1 MTNPDTNHQSTADR
15 ALNLVVISAGTS
27 VPSST
32 RMLADQLTKA
42 TREALVRHGQQVNVT
57 VLEVRE
63 LAHEVVDATFTRFP
77 GEKLSAAI
85 DHIARADGVIAVT
98 PTYNQSYSGLFKSL
112 FDVIDPG
119 TLAGV
124 PLALGATGGTARHS
138 LAIDYALRPMFAY
151 LKADVVPTTVFAASE
166 DFGAVTTAA
175 DENSLYTR
183 AGRVGTELADYM
195 LRFAGVT
202 AGAVAPT
209 RADAARGRR
218 TDDEE
223 FGDFV
228 PMGDLLGRSTVR
240 ARTPISAGLAAHP
253 RNRAPHPRGR
263 FPRLPTDQARGAPR
277 RSSRAVP

>member
-1 MTNPDTNHQSTADR
+1 MNVPDATAAGDR
-15 ALNLVVISAGTS
+15 PLNLVVVAAGTS

-42 TREALVRHGQQVNVT
+42 TRGALARHGQDVAVT

-63 LAHEVVDATFTRFP
+63 LAHEIVDATFTRFP
-77 GEKLSAAI
+77 GEKLKAALEEI
-85 DHIARADGVIAVT
+85 GRADGVIAVT
-98 PTYNQSYSGLFKSL
+98 PTYNQSYSGLFKAL
-112 FDVIDPG
+112 FDVIEPG
-119 TLAGV
+119 TIAGV
-124 PLALGATGGTARHS
+124 PVALGATGGTARHS

-175 DENSLYTR
+175 DENSLASR

-195 LRFAGVT
+195 MRFAGVT

-209 RADAARGRR
+209 RADGGSGRR
-218 TDDEE
+218 SDDDE

-228 PMGDLLGRSTVR
+228 PMGDLLGR
-240 ARTPISAGLAAHP
+240 
-253 RNRAPHPRGR
+253 
-263 FPRLPTDQARGAPR
+263 
-277 RSSRAVP
+277 

>member
-1 MTNPDTNHQSTADR
+1 MSTHATGATGER
-15 ALNLVVISAGTS
+15 PLNLVVVAAGTS

-42 TREALVRHGQQVNVT
+42 TREALARHGQSAHVT

-63 LAHEVVDATFTRFP
+63 LAHEIVDATFTRFP
-77 GEKLSAAI
+77 GEKLGAAI
-85 DHIARADGVIAVT
+85 EEIGRADGVIAVT
-98 PTYNQSYSGLFKSL
+98 PTYNQSYSGLFKAL
-112 FDVIDPG
+112 FDVIEPG

-124 PLALGATGGTARHS
+124 PVALGATGGTARHS

-175 DENSLYTR
+175 DENSLAAR
-183 AGRVGTELADYM
+183 AGRVGTELGDYM
-195 LRFAGVT
+195 MRFAGVT

-209 RADAARGRR
+209 RAGAGRGRR
-218 TDDEE
+218 TDDDE

-228 PMGDLLGRSTVR
+228 PMGDLLGR
-240 ARTPISAGLAAHP
+240 
-253 RNRAPHPRGR
+253 
-263 FPRLPTDQARGAPR
+263 
-277 RSSRAVP
+277 

>member
-1 MTNPDTNHQSTADR
+1 MTDHATATVGGR
-15 ALNLVVISAGTS
+15 PLNLVVVSAGTS

-32 RMLADQLTKA
+32 RMLADQLTDA
-42 TREALVRHGQQVNVT
+42 THGSLARHNRDVHVT
-57 VLEVRE
+57 MLEVRE

-77 GEKLSAAI
+77 GEKLRQAI
-85 DHIARADGVIAVT
+85 DEIARADGVIAVT

-112 FDVIDPG
+112 FDVIEPG

-124 PLALGATGGTARHS
+124 PVALGATGGTARHS

-166 DFGAVTTAA
+166 DFGSVTTAA
-175 DENSLYTR
+175 DENSLTSR
-183 AGRVGTELADYM
+183 AERVGTELADYM

-202 AGAVAPT
+202 GGAVAPT

-228 PMGDLLGRSTVR
+228 PMDQLLG
-240 ARTPISAGLAAHP
+240 
-253 RNRAPHPRGR
+253 
-263 FPRLPTDQARGAPR
+263 GA
-277 RSSRAVP
+277 

>member
-1 MTNPDTNHQSTADR
+1 MTNPNTHLTNDEGTADR
-15 ALNLVVISAGTS
+15 PLNLVVISAGTS

-32 RMLADQLTKA
+32 RMLADQLTRA
-42 TREALVRHGQQVNVT
+42 TRESLARHGQQVNVT
-57 VLEVRE
+57 VLEARE

-77 GEKLSAAI
+77 GKKLSAAI
-85 DHIARADGVIAVT
+85 AHIARADGVIAVT

-112 FDVIDPG
+112 FDVIEPG

-175 DENSLYTR
+175 DENSLHTR

-195 LRFAGVT
+195 MRFAGVT
-202 AGAVAPT
+202 RSAVAPT
-209 RADAARGRR
+209 RADAGRGRR

-228 PMGDLLGRSTVR
+228 PMGDLLGR
-240 ARTPISAGLAAHP
+240 
-253 RNRAPHPRGR
+253 
-263 FPRLPTDQARGAPR
+263 
-277 RSSRAVP
+277 

>member
-1 MTNPDTNHQSTADR
+1 VNVPDATAAGDR
-15 ALNLVVISAGTS
+15 SLNLVVVAAGTS

-42 TREALVRHGQQVNVT
+42 TRGALARHGQDVAVT

-63 LAHEVVDATFTRFP
+63 LAHEIVDATFTRFP
-77 GEKLSAAI
+77 GEKLKAALEEI
-85 DHIARADGVIAVT
+85 GRADGVIAVT
-98 PTYNQSYSGLFKSL
+98 PTYNQSYSGLFKAL
-112 FDVIDPG
+112 FDVIEPG
-119 TLAGV
+119 TIAGV
-124 PLALGATGGTARHS
+124 PVALGATGGTARHS

-175 DENSLYTR
+175 DENSLASR

-195 LRFAGVT
+195 MRFAGVT

-209 RADAARGRR
+209 RADGGSGRR
-218 TDDEE
+218 SDDDE

-228 PMGDLLGRSTVR
+228 PMGDLLGR
-240 ARTPISAGLAAHP
+240 
-253 RNRAPHPRGR
+253 
-263 FPRLPTDQARGAPR
+263 
-277 RSSRAVP
+277 

>member
-1 MTNPDTNHQSTADR
+1 MNVPDATAAGDPP
-15 ALNLVVISAGTS
+15 LNLVVVAAGTS

-42 TREALVRHGQQVNVT
+42 TRGALARHGQDVAVT

-63 LAHEVVDATFTRFP
+63 LAHEIVDATFTRFP
-77 GEKLSAAI
+77 GEKLKAALEEI
-85 DHIARADGVIAVT
+85 GRADGVIAVT
-98 PTYNQSYSGLFKSL
+98 PTYNQSYSGLFKAL
-112 FDVIDPG
+112 FDVIEPG
-119 TLAGV
+119 TIAGV
-124 PLALGATGGTARHS
+124 PVALGATGGTARHS

-175 DENSLYTR
+175 DENSLASR

-195 LRFAGVT
+195 MRFAGVT

-209 RADAARGRR
+209 RADGGSGRR
-218 TDDEE
+218 SDDDE

-228 PMGDLLGRSTVR
+228 PMGDLLGR
-240 ARTPISAGLAAHP
+240 
-253 RNRAPHPRGR
+253 
-263 FPRLPTDQARGAPR
+263 
-277 RSSRAVP
+277 